1 MIDEIGF
8 YNSLKATFMIKR
20 YLYSLFLKIQF
31 VETLNQ
37 NQKHRLKFPD
47 YIDVYLYGTNTPT
60 LSI

>member
-8 YNSLKATFMIKR
+8 YNSLKATFMIKI
-20 YLYSLFLKIQF
+20 YLYSLLLKIQF
-31 VETLNQ
+31 VETLDQ

-47 YIDVYLYGTNTPT
+47 YIDVYLYGTNTPK